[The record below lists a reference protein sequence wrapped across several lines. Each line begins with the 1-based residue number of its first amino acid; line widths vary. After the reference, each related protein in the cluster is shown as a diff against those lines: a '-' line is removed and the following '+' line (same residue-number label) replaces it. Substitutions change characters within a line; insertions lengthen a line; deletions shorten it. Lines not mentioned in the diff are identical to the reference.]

1 MSYLLWYTDLKKH
14 AAYTFNSLKKNAFQE
29 CCGFSQDSHILP
41 DLGIF
46 DFRSADFQFY
56 FP

>member
-1 MSYLLWYTDLKKH
+1 MSYVLWYTDLKKH

-29 CCGFSQDSHILP
+29 CYGFSQDSHILP
-41 DLGIF
+41 DVGIF
-46 DFRSADFQFY
+46 DLRSADFQFY